1 MSLDQCLQDI
11 ADAGTTLNY
20 NILVGLSDLAP
31 AELGHFAKSWSKIGV
46 DRRRHVIDCMVVT
59 AEENADLDFCSV
71 IKVCLKD
78 PDDQVR
84 QRAIEGLW
92 EVEDRSLILSLVGVL
107 KSDGS
112 GEVRAAAAMALGKFA
127 VLAQDGKVL
136 SKDGDEVR
144 ESLLQVLENESEW
157 LGVRRRALE
166 SAAPFDM
173 APIHKYIQWAYD
185 SEDVDLKCSS
195 LYAMGKTGNSNWL
208 PVLYRE
214 LQSSLP
220 PMRYEAATA
229 CGEIDEEEAAPHL
242 VSLIQD
248 DDLQVQ
254 LAAIGALGK
263 IGGSLS
269 KKAIRHCL
277 KMGDPVLEDAARE
290 ALEAIQA
297 TEDPLSFRFD
307 F

>member
-31 AELGHFAKSWSKIGV
+31 AELGHFAKSWSKIDV
-46 DRRRHVIDCMVVT
+46 DRRRHVIDCMIVT

-92 EVEDRSLILSLVGVL
+92 EVEDRSLILSLVEVL
-107 KSDGS
+107 KGDGS

-144 ESLLQVLENESEW
+144 ESLLQVLENENEW

-166 SAAPFDM
+166 SAAPFDLTKV
-173 APIHKYIQWAYD
+173 HKYIQWAYD
-185 SEDVDLKCSS
+185 SDDVDLKCSS
-195 LYAMGKTGNSNWL
+195 LYAMGKTGSSNWL

-248 DDLQVQ
+248 DDIQVQ

-269 KKAIRHCL
+269 KKALRHCL
-277 KMGDPVLEDAARE
+277 KMGDPVLEDAAKE

>member
-1 MSLDQCLQDI
+1 LSLDQCLQDI
-11 ADAGTTLNY
+11 ADAGTSLNY

-31 AELGHFAKSWSKIGV
+31 AELGLFAKAWWKIEV
-46 DRRRHVIDCMVVT
+46 SRRRHVIDCMVVN

-78 PDDQVR
+78 SDDQVR

-92 EVEDRSLILSLVGVL
+92 EVEDRSLILSLMEVL
-107 KSDGS
+107 KSDGA
-112 GEVRAAAAMALGKFA
+112 GEVRASAAMALGKFA
-127 VLAQDGKVL
+127 SLAQDGKVL

-144 ESLLQVLENESEW
+144 ESLLQALEDENEW

-166 SAAPFDM
+166 AAAPFNM
-173 APIHKYIQWAYD
+173 AQVHRHIQWAYD
-185 SEDVDLKCSS
+185 SDDQDMKCSS
-195 LYAMGKTGNSNWL
+195 LYAMGKTGNSVWL

-229 CGEIDEEEAAPHL
+229 CGEIDEEESAPHL

-263 IGGSLS
+263 IGGSLA
-269 KKAIRHCL
+269 KRALRHCL
-277 KMGDPVLEDAARE
+277 KMGDQVLEDAARE
-290 ALEAIQA
+290 SLEAIQA